1 MMNIF
6 NRISVLT
13 PTIQKQ
19 LVTKLSTWKMA
30 SSLSFGFSKLKKSK
44 PELKAPW
51 INFKKLNEVHEGLVL
66 YQN

>member
-1 MMNIF
+1 MMSIV

-13 PTIQKQ
+13 PTIQKH
-19 LVTKLSTWKMA
+19 LVAKLSTWKMA

-44 PELKAPW
+44 PELKAPS
-51 INFKKLNEVHEGLVL
+51 INFKKLNEEHDGFVL